1 MDRPLSWSVSPT
13 QRDGYL
19 ADSEENV
26 DLSSLQ
32 AQIQQARNNA
42 MKTERRK
49 DESQETMRRESKE
62 NSAKDEH
69 IAGE

>member
-1 MDRPLSWSVSPT
+1 MDRPSSWSVSPT
-13 QRDGYL
+13 QHDGYL

-49 DESQETMRRESKE
+49 HESQERKRRESGEK
-62 NSAKDEH
+62 NAKDEH

>member
-1 MDRPLSWSVSPT
+1 MDRPSSWSVSPT
-13 QRDGYL
+13 QHDGYL

-49 DESQETMRRESKE
+49 HESQERERRESGEK
-62 NSAKDEH
+62 NAKDEH